1 MGARWGWR
9 RAIGGAAGLTRMA
22 WHRRGQKT
30 GPAVA
35 ASTSTAIFGEH
46 RRRLKAPRT
55 PGSPGGGEG
64 QDQSTGRGSEVALTE
79 GRGRSCGDDYE
90 SGDGSDA
97 PAAGDGDSP
106 VAGGGQDVEGEGGGG
121 HSVPEKEGGGG
132 ERAAAIGDS
141 PFVAVQQRW
150 GTNRRRC
157 HTATRGPGGVR

>member
-30 GPAVA
+30 GPAMA

-64 QDQSTGRGSEVALTE
+64 QDQLTGRGSEAMLTE
-79 GRGRSCGDDYE
+79 GGGSGGVSTKTGEVDGMRCRQRLVLQHRGHEANVRRGPIQRKSDGGHLGSNNVDSGGSKSLDLGGAPVAE
-90 SGDGSDA
+90 SGPEARG
-97 PAAGDGDSP
+97 
-106 VAGGGQDVEGEGGGG
+106 VERC
-121 HSVPEKEGGGG
+121 
-132 ERAAAIGDS
+132 RAS
-141 PFVAVQQRW
+141 L
-150 GTNRRRC
+150 
-157 HTATRGPGGVR
+157 

>member
-1 MGARWGWR
+1 
-9 RAIGGAAGLTRMA
+9 MA

-121 HSVPEKEGGGG
+121 HSVPEKEGGGEK
-132 ERAAAIGDS
+132 ER
-141 PFVAVQQRW
+141 QQ
-150 GTNRRRC
+150 
-157 HTATRGPGGVR
+157 